1 MNRIF
6 SCVILFSAFLLLFSC
21 QSGKAPEIDESQN
34 ELPPSLL
41 PGSKAISLVRLSE
54 KEQNELNI
62 ETVKVNSG
70 FIDYSVSAPGVVF
83 SAPEHASAIS
93 TPINGQVSRINK
105 YEGDRVRKGELL
117 FQIQSF
123 EFGNMVSDYLQAY
136 AEEQFQT
143 NRLNRL
149 KQLVKETISSESE
162 LERAMAEFQR
172 ATVSAK
178 AAYSKLKAVGVADHE
193 IKQFVQATEFEPEL
207 RIYSPIEGV
216 VEQIFVEQGQS
227 VNALEK
233 LSRVLD
239 TRVVLIR
246 GYHSPDDARLMNA
259 GDSVTILKRE
269 NQEILLKA
277 VISSMNPGLD
287 ENSRSVVSN
296 ILVKTV
302 NGWPKPGENVRLDVV
317 ISSQKQII
325 AIPIESLTYDGN
337 QPVVFVQHEPGIF
350 EKRPIDVAE
359 IRDKFVFLNSGL
371 SDDQEIAVTKV
382 FSLKALSRFD
392 IIAGE

>member
-6 SCVILFSAFLLLFSC
+6 SCVILFAAFLLLFSC
-21 QSGKAPEIDESQN
+21 QSGKSPEIDESQN

-41 PGSKAISLVRLSE
+41 PASKAISLVRLSE
-54 KEQNELNI
+54 KEQNELNV
-62 ETVKVNSG
+62 ETVKVNAG

-162 LERAMAEFQR
+162 LERAEAEYQR
-172 ATVSAK
+172 AVVSTK

-207 RIYSPIEGV
+207 KIYSPIEGV

-259 GDSVTILKRE
+259 GDSVIISKRE
-269 NQEILLKA
+269 NQEILLKGI
-277 VISSMNPGLD
+277 ISSMNPGLD

-296 ILVKTV
+296 ILVETV

-337 QPVVFVQHEPGIF
+337 QPVVFVQRETGVF
-350 EKRPIDVAE
+350 EKRSIDVAE

-371 SDDQEIAVTKV
+371 TNGEVIAVTKV

>member
-21 QSGKAPEIDESQN
+21 QSGKSPEIDESQN

-62 ETVKVNSG
+62 ETVKVNAG
-70 FIDYSVSAPGVVF
+70 FTDYSVSAPGVVF

-162 LERAMAEFQR
+162 LERAAAEYQR
-172 ATVSAK
+172 AVVSTK

-207 RIYSPIEGV
+207 KIYSPIEGV

-246 GYHSPDDARLMNA
+246 GYHSPDDARLMIA

-277 VISSMNPGLD
+277 IISSMNPGLD

-296 ILVKTV
+296 ILVKTI

-317 ISSQKQII
+317 ISSQKEIFS
-325 AIPIESLTYDGN
+325 IPIESLTYDGN
-337 QPVVFVQHEPGIF
+337 QPVVFVQHEPGTF

-371 SDDQEIAVTKV
+371 SDGEQIAVTKV

>member
-6 SCVILFSAFLLLFSC
+6 SFVIFFAAFFLLSSC
-21 QSGKAPEIDESQN
+21 KSEKAPDVAGQTD
-34 ELPPSLL
+34 LPPSLK
-41 PGSKAISLVRLSE
+41 PGNKAISLVRLSE
-54 KEQNELNI
+54 KEQNGLNV
-62 ETVKVNSG
+62 ETVNVNAG

-93 TPINGQVSRINK
+93 TPINGQISRISK

-143 NRLNRL
+143 NRLVRL

-162 LERAMAEFQR
+162 LERVLAEYQR
-172 ATVSAK
+172 ASVSTK
-178 AAYSKLKAVGVADHE
+178 AAYSKLKAVGVTDHE
-193 IKQFVQATEFEPEL
+193 IKQFVQAAEFEPEL
-207 RIYSPIEGV
+207 KIFSPIDGI

-239 TRVVLIR
+239 PRVVLIR
-246 GYHSPDDARLMNA
+246 GYHSPDDARLIHT
-259 GDSVTILKRE
+259 GDSVTISKRE

-277 VISSMNPGLD
+277 IISSMNPGLD

-302 NGWPKPGENVRLDVV
+302 DGWPKPGENVRIDVV

-325 AIPIESLTYDGN
+325 SIPVESLTYDGN
-337 QPVVFVQHEPGIF
+337 QPVVFVQRETGVF

-359 IRDKFVFLNSGL
+359 IRDKYVFLNSGL
-371 SDDQEIAVTKV
+371 SNGEKIAVTKV

>member
-6 SCVILFSAFLLLFSC
+6 SCVILFAAFLLLFSC
-21 QSGKAPEIDESQN
+21 QSGKSPEIDESQN
-34 ELPPSLL
+34 ELPPSLS
-41 PGSKAISLVRLSE
+41 PASKAISLVRLSE

-62 ETVKVNSG
+62 ETVKVKAG

-143 NRLNRL
+143 NRLVRL

-162 LERAMAEFQR
+162 LERVLAEYQR
-172 ATVSAK
+172 ASVSTK
-178 AAYSKLKAVGVADHE
+178 AAYSKLKAVGVTDHE
-193 IKQFVQATEFEPEL
+193 IKQFVQAAEFEPEL
-207 RIYSPIEGV
+207 KIFSPIDGV

-239 TRVVLIR
+239 PRVVLIR
-246 GYHSPDDARLMNA
+246 GYHSPDDARLIHT
-259 GDSVTILKRE
+259 GDSVTISKRE
-269 NQEILLKA
+269 NQEILLKGI
-277 VISSMNPGLD
+277 ISSMNPGLD

-296 ILVKTV
+296 I
-302 NGWPKPGENVRLDVV
+302 WW
-317 ISSQKQII
+317 KQ
-325 AIPIESLTYDGN
+325 LMDGPN
-337 QPVVFVQHEPGIF
+337 
-350 EKRPIDVAE
+350 R
-359 IRDKFVFLNSGL
+359 
-371 SDDQEIAVTKV
+371 
-382 FSLKALSRFD
+382 
-392 IIAGE
+392 